1 MRGSGHQHEG
11 DTSSPVGRP
20 SLGVSARH
28 ASLASLAS
36 PCPGPANGPLAAR
49 CPPPSQPRPPP
60 PCPMLLWRG
69 HSHRA
74 ADRPTLSFSAR
85 CPCRGL
91 FPLLRGPSS
100 RSRHL
105 PIPTCHLKCPFL
117 TAVKHASL
125 SLPFRQSSLTTRFV
139 GASPHRGVSPHPASG
154 FSEGRDDVFSASVR
168 SVANLAIAWH
178 KVGTPE

>member
-1 MRGSGHQHEG
+1 MKETPPLRSVDPRSGSAPDMPHLPHLPRLVPALQMGP
-11 DTSSPVGRP
+11 SPPGARLLP
-20 SLGVSARH
+20 SLVPLLPVASMAR
-28 ASLASLAS
+28 AQS
-36 PCPGPANGPLAAR
+36 PCRRQAEP
-49 CPPPSQPRPPP
+49 
-60 PCPMLLWRG
+60 
-69 HSHRA
+69 
-74 ADRPTLSFSAR
+74 FSAR

-125 SLPFRQSSLTTRFV
+125 SLPFRQSSLPTRFV

-168 SVANLAIAWH
+168 SVTNLAIAWH